1 MKKRAFFRSHH
12 FVSNSSLGF
21 YEMEPAST
29 RFWFGAPAFDQA
41 DVRVPGGVLRIKADG
56 LSEEAKY
63 IQEVTLN
70 GTKLNRGYIE
80 YSEIMAGGDLVFK
93 MGSEPAVWY

>member
-1 MKKRAFFRSHH
+1 MSAW
-12 FVSNSSLGF
+12 FVLSSLGF

-29 RFWFGAPAFDQA
+29 RFWFGAPAFEEA
-41 DVRVPGGVLRIKADG
+41 IVKVPGGALKVKAEG
-56 LSEEAKY
+56 LDASNKY

-70 GTKLNRGYIE
+70 GQKLDRGYIE

-93 MGSEPAVWY
+93 MGTDPVTWY